1 MQIRVWDQ
9 VNLSAT
15 GLWQIDALTAAM
27 EPNILGSGGGS
38 VSGTLLGRLQRDGAL
53 AACHRNTTSTPH
65 EGVSSFSA
73 LSSHHLTL
81 AAWKSPK

>member
-15 GLWQIDALTAAM
+15 GRWLIDALTAAM
-27 EPNILGSGGGS
+27 EPNIFGGGGGN
-38 VSGTLLGRLQRDGAL
+38 VSSSLLGRLQRDGAL
-53 AACHRNTTSTPH
+53 AACHKNTTSTPH
-65 EGVSSFSA
+65 EDVSSFSA